1 MRESASLHP
10 AGQDEE
16 DHAEPAEDG
25 RGHEPAAD
33 RKMEISAAMVHA
45 LGPAEE
51 KTEQRDRKKDD
62 AEGNRGLATGLVR
75 RGIGRSHGGDAN
87 W

>member
-16 DHAEPAEDG
+16 DHAEPAENG
-25 RGHEPAAD
+25 RGYEPATD
-33 RKMEISAAMVHA
+33 RKVKIGVAAVHPI
-45 LGPAEE
+45 GPAEE
-51 KTEQRDRKKDD
+51 KTEQRHRKKDD